1 MKKIFQV
8 KPEDYGFP
16 SKVLLIMIFRLEEWP
31 SKLFLGKISLPNLL
45 KILGSWPIP
54 IGILIGHWQ

>member
-16 SKVLLIMIFRLEEWP
+16 SKVMPFSIFRLEEWQ
-31 SKLFLGKISLPNLL
+31 SKLFLGKIFLLNLL

-54 IGILIGHWQ
+54 IGTLIGHLR